1 MSQGRERGVGV
12 DVVGEVDLEA
22 FVGGDG
28 WGEGVEEGGESRE
41 GAGAEFA
48 SWFMSVKLIHR
59 KS

>member
-1 MSQGRERGVGV
+1 M

-28 WGEGVEEGGESRE
+28 WGEGVEEGGESRK

-48 SWFMSVKLIHR
+48 SWFMLVKLYHMKLR
-59 KS
+59 ETLVWR